1 MIPRGKIKD
10 KRKAILD
17 SSLELIALQ
26 GFHGT
31 SMKQIANNAN
41 VAAGT
46 IYVYFENKNVLIHQ
60 LFIEIRK
67 ELNEVIFGGFN
78 SEIGF
83 KNNFMTLWNDVL
95 EYYLKYPLKYNFLE
109 QFSNSPFINDVI
121 LEEGTQALAPA
132 YSLFRDAQKEGILKQ
147 LPISALIAL
156 THGPIVALVK
166 MDVIGEISI
175 EEKINKTQ
183 FAEASWLS
191 ISNETMS

>member
-31 SMKQIANNAN
+31 SMKQIADNAK

-46 IYVYFENKNVLIHQ
+46 IYVYFEKKDELIHQ

-67 ELNEVIFGGFN
+67 ELNDVIFGGFDF
-78 SEIGF
+78 SIDF
-83 KNNFMTLWNDVL
+83 KQNFMSLWNDVL
-95 EYYLKYPLKYNFLE
+95 DYYLENPLKYNFLE
-109 QFSNSPFINDVI
+109 QFSNSPFINDI
-121 LEEGTQALAPA
+121 IIEEGTQALAPA
-132 YSLFRDAQKEGILKQ
+132 YSLFRDAQKEGILKM

-156 THGPIVALVK
+156 THGPIIALVK
-166 MDVIGEISI
+166 MNNIGEIDI
-175 EEKINKTQ
+175 NNKIDKVQ

-191 ISNETMS
+191 ISNEK

>member
-1 MIPRGKIKD
+1 MISRGKIKD

-31 SMKQIANNAN
+31 SMKQIADSAN

-46 IYVYFENKNVLIHQ
+46 IYVYFKKKDDLIHQ

-67 ELNEVIFGGFN
+67 ELNDVIFGGFDK
-78 SEIGF
+78 EIGF
-83 KNNFMTLWNDVL
+83 KENFMSLWNDVL
-95 EYYLKYPLKYNFLE
+95 EYYLQHPLKYNFLE
-109 QFSNSPFINDVI
+109 QFSNSPFINNVVV
-121 LEEGTQALAPA
+121 EEGTQALAPA
-132 YSLFRDAQKEGILKQ
+132 YSLFRDAQKQGTLKQ

-166 MDVIGEISI
+166 MNNIGEIII
-175 EEKINKTQ
+175 EEKIDKKQ

-191 ISNETMS
+191 ISN

>member
-31 SMKQIANNAN
+31 SMKQIADNAK

-46 IYVYFENKNVLIHQ
+46 IYVYFTKKDDLIHQ
-60 LFIEIRK
+60 LFVEIRE
-67 ELNEVIFGGFN
+67 ELNEVVFGGFN
-78 SEIGF
+78 SEISF
-83 KNNFMTLWNDVL
+83 KENFMILWNEVL
-95 EYYLKYPLKYNFLE
+95 EYYLSFPLKYNFLE
-109 QFSNSPFINDVI
+109 QFSISPFINDI
-121 LEEGTQALAPA
+121 TLEEGTQALAPA
-132 YSLFRDAQKEGILKQ
+132 YSLFRDAQKEGTLKQ

-166 MDVIGEISI
+166 MNNIGEIVI
-175 EEKINKTQ
+175 EEKIDKKQ
-183 FAEASWLS
+183 FAEASWFS
-191 ISNETMS
+191 ISN

>member
-31 SMKQIANNAN
+31 SMKQIAVNAK
-41 VAAGT
+41 VASGT
-46 IYVYFENKNVLIHQ
+46 IYVYFKKKEDLIHQ
-60 LFIEIRK
+60 LFVEIRE

-78 SEIGF
+78 SKISF
-83 KNNFMTLWNDVL
+83 KENFMILWNEVL
-95 EYYLKYPLKYNFLE
+95 EYYLRFPLKYNFLE
-109 QFSNSPFINDVI
+109 QFSNSPFINNI
-121 LEEGTQALAPA
+121 TLEEGTQALAPA
-132 YSLFRDAQKEGILKQ
+132 YSLFRDAQKDGILKQ

-156 THGPIVALVK
+156 THGPIIALVK
-166 MDVIGEISI
+166 MNHIGEIII
-175 EEKINKTQ
+175 EEKIDKKQ

-191 ISNETMS
+191 IYNEQ

>member
-31 SMKQIANNAN
+31 SMKQIADNAK

-46 IYVYFENKNVLIHQ
+46 IYVYFEKKDELIHQ

-67 ELNEVIFGGFN
+67 ELNEVIFGGFDFD
-78 SEIGF
+78 IDF
-83 KNNFMTLWNDVL
+83 KNNFMSLWNDVL
-95 EYYLKYPLKYNFLE
+95 EYYLENPLKYNFLE
-109 QFSNSPFINDVI
+109 QFSNSPFINDI
-121 LEEGTQALAPA
+121 IIEEGTQALAPA
-132 YSLFRDAQKEGILKQ
+132 YSLFRDAQKEGVLKM

-156 THGPIVALVK
+156 THGPIIALVK
-166 MDVIGEISI
+166 MNNIGEINI
-175 EEKINKTQ
+175 KEKIDKVQ

-191 ISNETMS
+191 ISN

>member
-10 KRKAILD
+10 KRKAILN

-31 SMKQIANNAN
+31 SMKQIADNAQ

-46 IYVYFENKNVLIHQ
+46 IYVYFKKKDDLIHQ
-60 LFIEIRK
+60 LFVEIRE
-67 ELNEVIFGGFN
+67 ELNEVIYGGFN
-78 SEIGF
+78 SDISF
-83 KNNFMTLWNDVL
+83 KENFMILWNEVL
-95 EYYLKYPLKYNFLE
+95 EYYLRFPLKYNFLE
-109 QFSNSPFINDVI
+109 QFSISPFINDI
-121 LEEGTQALAPA
+121 TLEEGTQALAPA

-166 MDVIGEISI
+166 MNNIGEIII
-175 EEKINKTQ
+175 EEKINKQQ

-191 ISNETMS
+191 ISN

>member
-31 SMKQIANNAN
+31 SMKQIAENAK

-46 IYVYFENKNVLIHQ
+46 IYVYFKKKDDLIHQ
-60 LFIEIRK
+60 LFVEIRE
-67 ELNEVIFGGFN
+67 ELNEVIVGGFN
-78 SEIGF
+78 SEISF
-83 KNNFMTLWNDVL
+83 KENFMILWNEVL
-95 EYYLKYPLKYNFLE
+95 EYYLRFPLKYNFLE
-109 QFSNSPFINDVI
+109 QFSISPFINDVTI
-121 LEEGTQALAPA
+121 EEGTQALAPA
-132 YSLFRDAQKEGILKQ
+132 YSLFREAQKYGVLKQ

-156 THGPIVALVK
+156 THGPIISLVK
-166 MDVIGEISI
+166 MNNIGEIII
-175 EEKINKTQ
+175 EDEINKKQ

-191 ISNETMS
+191 ISDETIS

>member
-31 SMKQIANNAN
+31 SMKQIADNAQ

-46 IYVYFENKNVLIHQ
+46 IYVYFKKKDDLIHQ
-60 LFIEIRK
+60 LFVEIRK
-67 ELNEVIFGGFN
+67 ELNEIIFGGFN
-78 SEIGF
+78 SEIDF
-83 KNNFMTLWNDVL
+83 KANFMILWNEVL
-95 EYYLKYPLKYNFLE
+95 DYYLQFPLKYNFLE
-109 QFSNSPFINDVI
+109 QFSNSPFINDIV
-121 LEEGTQALAPA
+121 LEEGTLALAPA
-132 YSLFRDAQKEGILKQ
+132 YSLFKDAQQKDILKP

-166 MDVIGEISI
+166 MNNIGEII
-175 EEKINKTQ
+175 IDKQIDKKQ

-191 ISNETMS
+191 ISK

>member
-10 KRKAILD
+10 KRKAILE

-31 SMKQIANNAN
+31 SMKQIADDAE

-46 IYVYFENKNVLIHQ
+46 IYVYFEKKDVLIHE

-67 ELNEVIFGGFN
+67 ELNEIIVSGFD

-83 KNNFMTLWNDVL
+83 KDNFMILWSEVL
-95 EYYLKYPLKYNFLE
+95 NYYLQYPLKYNFLE

-132 YSLFRDAQKEGILKQ
+132 YSLFREAQKKGVLKK
-147 LPISALIAL
+147 LPVSALIAL

-166 MDVIGEISI
+166 MNNIHEIVIDEQID
-175 EEKINKTQ
+175 KIQ
-183 FAEASWLS
+183 FAEASWQS
-191 ISNETMS
+191 ISLQ

>member
-31 SMKQIANNAN
+31 SMKQIADNAK

-46 IYVYFENKNVLIHQ
+46 IYVYFEKKDELIHQ

-67 ELNEVIFGGFN
+67 ELNEVIFGGFDF
-78 SEIGF
+78 SIDF
-83 KNNFMTLWNDVL
+83 KQNFMSLWNDVL
-95 EYYLKYPLKYNFLE
+95 DYYLENPLKYNFLE
-109 QFSNSPFINDVI
+109 QFSNSPFINDI
-121 LEEGTQALAPA
+121 IIEEGTQALAPA
-132 YSLFRDAQKEGILKQ
+132 YSLFRDAQKKGILKM

-156 THGPIVALVK
+156 THGPIIALVK
-166 MDVIGEISI
+166 MNNIGEIDI
-175 EEKINKTQ
+175 NEKIDKVQ

-191 ISNETMS
+191 ISNER

>member
-10 KRKAILD
+10 KRKAILE
-17 SSLELIALQ
+17 SSLELIALK

-31 SMKQIANNAN
+31 SMKQIASNAN

-46 IYVYFENKNVLIHQ
+46 IYVYFENKNVLIHE

-67 ELNEVIFGGFN
+67 ELNDIIFGGFN

-83 KNNFMTLWNDVL
+83 KENFMILWNEVL
-95 EYYLKYPLKYNFLE
+95 EYYLTYPLKYNFLE

-121 LEEGTQALAPA
+121 LEEGIVALAPA
-132 YSLFRDAQKEGILKQ
+132 YSLFRDAQKEGILKS

-166 MDVIGEISI
+166 MNNIGEINI
-175 EEKINKTQ
+175 EEQIDKTQ
-183 FAEASWLS
+183 FGEALWLS
-191 ISNETMS
+191 ICK

>member
-17 SSLELIALQ
+17 SSLELIALN

-31 SMKQIANNAN
+31 SMKQIASNAD

-67 ELNEVIFGGFN
+67 ELNEVVYGGFD

-83 KNNFMTLWNDVL
+83 KENFMTLWNQVL
-95 EYYLKYPLKYNFLE
+95 DYYLEYPLKYNFLE

-132 YSLFRDAQKEGILKQ
+132 YSLFRDAQKDGIVIN
-147 LPISALIAL
+147 LPISILIAL

-166 MDVIGEISI
+166 MNQIGEINI
-175 EEKINKTQ
+175 EKDINKVEV
-183 FAEASWLS
+183 AEASWMS
-191 ISNETMS
+191 ISNNKG

>member
-31 SMKQIANNAN
+31 SMKQIADNAK

-46 IYVYFENKNVLIHQ
+46 IYVYFKKKDDLIHQ

-67 ELNEVIFGGFN
+67 ELNDIIYGGFD
-78 SEIGF
+78 SKIGF
-83 KNNFMTLWNDVL
+83 KENFMILWNEVL
-95 EYYLKYPLKYNFLE
+95 NYYLKFPLKYNFLE
-109 QFSNSPFINDVI
+109 QFSNSPFINNVVV
-121 LEEGTQALAPA
+121 EEGTQALAPA
-132 YSLFRDAQKEGILKQ
+132 YSLFKDAQKKGILKQ
-147 LPISALIAL
+147 LPTSALIAL

-166 MDVIGEISI
+166 MNNIGEIVI
-175 EEKINKTQ
+175 DKQIDKKQ

-191 ISNETMS
+191 ISL